1 MNAPPVEPS
10 QRFYARVA
18 GFTYVINY
26 LLFVPGMFGP
36 AWIRGGGT
44 FAEGARRMLA
54 HERLARIELTS
65 LAISWVSIV
74 VLAYALYVT
83 LAPVNRR
90 LAQIALLMEL
100 GEAFVG
106 AAGVMLNFAT
116 LRLYAADGARGSF
129 SDEQR
134 EALISVLRVAAGSR
148 FLIVLLFFSV
158 GSLLFFYLFYRSG
171 YIPRALSGLGVVG
184 SAVSF
189 LGGITGLIFPESGGA
204 LQVGWGPIGIAE
216 IATAL
221 WLIVAGIRPGSTAA
235 ERVRA

>member
-1 MNAPPVEPS
+1 MNATPEPA

-18 GFTYVINY
+18 GFTFLINY
-26 LLFVPGMFGP
+26 MMFVPGLFGP
-36 AWIRGGGT
+36 GLIRGTGT
-44 FAEGARRMLA
+44 FAEGAQRMLA
-54 HERLARIELTS
+54 HERLVRIELAS
-65 LAISWVSIV
+65 LAVSWVSIV

-106 AAGVMLNFAT
+106 AAGVMLSFAT

-134 EALISVLRVAAGSR
+134 EALISVLRVAAGSG

-171 YIPRALSGLGVVG
+171 YIPRVLAGLGLIG

-189 LGGITGLIFPESGGA
+189 LGGITGLVFPESGGA
-204 LQVGWGPIGIAE
+204 LQLGWVPIGIAE
-216 IATAL
+216 IGTAL
-221 WLIVAGIRPGSTAA
+221 WLVTAGIRPRPSAA
-235 ERVRA
+235 VGTRGR

>member
-1 MNAPPVEPS
+1 MSATPIEPS
-10 QRFYARVA
+10 QRVYARVA
-18 GFTYVINY
+18 GLTYLINY

-54 HERLARIELTS
+54 HERLVRIELTS

-116 LRLYAADGARGSF
+116 LRLYVVGGARGPF
-129 SDEQR
+129 PDEQH
-134 EALISVLRVAAGSR
+134 EALISVLRVATGSG
-148 FLIVLLFFSV
+148 FMIVLLFFSV

-189 LGGITGLIFPESGGA
+189 LGGITGLVFPESGGA

-221 WLIVAGIRPGSTAA
+221 WLIVAGIRPGSTAG